1 MAKVQLEVP
10 ESQVVA
16 LVGQLSPEAKQA
28 VWQMLASE
36 LVEPDELEAFL
47 EEEDL
52 IALWEGDEED
62 WDDDYP
68 AMNRRE
74 LLAAE
79 TFHYSYANYDDHL
92 GIGNIRFDKLM
103 PDDVDTL
110 EQAEQEGWDDAR
122 LAIALEVEVDKVEFW
137 RESYRRAKEI
147 VDAPTAAESFRRGVR
162 YSIQDAVEEGLADK
176 EAIEALVTQ
185 ICYRAADL
193 AYMLDMEAEILSH
206 YSSELRRSSDA
217 DLETLGQILDEL

>member
-1 MAKVQLEVP
+1 MASVQLEIP
-10 ESQVVA
+10 ESQVIA

-28 VWQMLASE
+28 VWLMLASE
-36 LVEPDELEAFL
+36 LVEPDEVEAFL

-52 IALWEGDEED
+52 VALWEEGKED

-68 AMNRRE
+68 AMDRRD

-110 EQAEQEGWDDAR
+110 EQDAQEGWDDAR
-122 LAIALEVEVDKVEFW
+122 LAAALEIEVDKVEFW
-137 RESYRRAKEI
+137 RKSYRRAKEI

-162 YSIQDAVEEGLADK
+162 YSIQDAVDEGLASE
-176 EAIEALVTQ
+176 EAIEQLVTQ
-185 ICYRAADL
+185 ICYRTADL
-193 AYMLDMEAEILSH
+193 AYLLDMEAEILSD
-206 YSSELRRSSDA
+206 YSRELRRSSDA
-217 DLETLGQILDEL
+217 DLETLGRILDEL

>member
-1 MAKVQLEVP
+1 MAKVQLEIP

-16 LVGQLSPEAKQA
+16 LVGQLSPESKQA

-36 LVEPDELEAFL
+36 LADLDEAEAFL

-52 IALWEGDEED
+52 VALWEED

-68 AMNRRE
+68 AMDRRE

-92 GIGNIRFDKLM
+92 GIGNVRFDKLM

-122 LAIALEVEVDKVEFW
+122 LAAALEVEVDKVEFW

-147 VDAPTAAESFRRGVR
+147 VDAPTAAESFRCGVR
-162 YSIQDAVEEGLADK
+162 YSIQDAVEQGLTGE
-176 EAIEALVTQ
+176 EAIEQLVTQ

-193 AYMLDMEAEILSH
+193 AYMLDMEAEILSR
-206 YSSELRRSSDA
+206 YSRELRRSSDA
-217 DLETLGQILDEL
+217 DLETLDEILDEQ

>member
-1 MAKVQLEVP
+1 MAKVQLEIP

-162 YSIQDAVEEGLADK
+162 YSIQDAAEEGLTGE
-176 EAIEALVTQ
+176 EAIEQLVTQ

-193 AYMLDMEAEILSH
+193 AYLLDMEAEILSR
-206 YSSELRRSSDA
+206 YSRELRRSSDA

>member
-1 MAKVQLEVP
+1 MAKVQLEIP

-16 LVGQLSPEAKQA
+16 LVDQLSPEAKQA

-47 EEEDL
+47 EEDL
-52 IALWEGDEED
+52 FALWEAGEED

-68 AMNRRE
+68 AMDRRE

-79 TFHYSYANYDDHL
+79 TFNYSYANYDDHL
-92 GIGNIRFDKLM
+92 GIGNVRFDKLM

-122 LAIALEVEVDKVEFW
+122 LAEALEVDVDKVEFW

-162 YSIQDAVEEGLADK
+162 YSIQDAVEEGLAGE
-176 EAIEALVTQ
+176 EAIEQLVTQ
-185 ICYRAADL
+185 ICYRTADL
-193 AYMLDMEAEILSH
+193 AYLLDMEELILSD
-206 YSSELRRSSDA
+206 YSSELRKSSDA
-217 DLETLGQILDEL
+217 DLETLGEILDEL

>member
-1 MAKVQLEVP
+1 MANVRLEIP

-28 VWQMLASE
+28 VWLMLASE
-36 LVEPDELEAFL
+36 TVEPDEVEAFL

-52 IALWEGDEED
+52 FTLFDGDEED

-68 AMNRRE
+68 AMDRRD

-110 EQAEQEGWDDAR
+110 EQAEQEGWEDAR
-122 LAIALEVEVDKVEFW
+122 LAAALDVEVDKVELW

-162 YSIQDAVEEGLADK
+162 FSVEDAVEEGLTDE
-176 EAIEALVTQ
+176 EAIEQLVTQ

-193 AYMLDMEAEILSH
+193 AYMLDMEEETLSF
-206 YSSELRRSSDA
+206 YSRELRRSSDA
-217 DLETLGQILDEL
+217 DLERLGEILDDL